1 MNNYMNEAFSEIK
14 RIRTIT
20 GASLMAAASI
30 VLDFFRIV
38 ITQTLEISF
47 SFLGVALAGMMYGP
61 FVGGIVGGIADILGY
76 LIRPSGAFFIGF
88 TINAI
93 LTGVIFG
100 LFLYKRNPSLKR
112 IAFALLVEN
121 IIVILILTPL
131 WLNIMYGTEFFAIAR
146 IIRCVILFPVKLAAM
161 YMLCRAI
168 SSVYTKGKAA

>member
-1 MNNYMNEAFSEIK
+1 MNNYINEVFGEIK

-20 GASLMAAASI
+20 GASLMAAATI

-38 ITQTLEISF
+38 LTQTLEISF

-88 TINAI
+88 TVNAI

-100 LFLYKRNPSLKR
+100 LFLYKKKPSLIR
-112 IAFALLVEN
+112 IAVALLVEN

-131 WLNIMYGTEFFAIAR
+131 WLNMMYGTAFFAIAR
-146 IIRCVILFPVKLAAM
+146 VIRCVALFPIKLAVM
-161 YMLCRAI
+161 YMLCKTMSLSYSKDR
-168 SSVYTKGKAA
+168 VV

>member
-1 MNNYMNEAFSEIK
+1 MSNYINEVFGEIK

-20 GASLMAAASI
+20 GASLMAAAAI

-38 ITQTLEISF
+38 LTQTLEISF

-61 FVGGIVGGIADILGY
+61 FVGGVVGGIADILGY

-88 TINAI
+88 TVNAI

-100 LFLYKRNPSLKR
+100 LFLYKKKPSLIR
-112 IAFALLVEN
+112 IAVALLVEN

-131 WLNIMYGTEFFAIAR
+131 WLNMMYGTAFFAIAR
-146 IIRCVILFPVKLAAM
+146 VIRCVTLFPIKLAVM
-161 YMLCRAI
+161 YMLCKTMFLSYSKDR
-168 SSVYTKGKAA
+168 VV